1 MLVSINTSMVF
12 VEACML
18 LDFSIQLHVAAPS
31 TAPLVL
37 RILPLYPCRRVK
49 TSRVCVAASYVR
61 TVHSI
66 SAPLALLSLALAA
79 RATLSLHV

>member
-18 LDFSIQLHVAAPS
+18 LGLLIQLHVAAPFI
-31 TAPLVL
+31 APFVL
-37 RILPLYPCRRVK
+37 HFLLYPSCRVK

-61 TVHSI
+61 TVHSL
-66 SAPLALLSLALAA
+66 SAPLALLTLALAA
-79 RATLSLHV
+79 